1 MDKDGKMEK
10 GKYRQKFIPTRTKT
24 KTMREKIRDANL
36 ANLKQRVN
44 KASVVNSEQYTNS
57 KTHRKKD
64 AS

>member
-10 GKYRQKFIPTRTKT
+10 GKYRQKFIPTRSKT
-24 KTMREKIRDANL
+24 KTIREKIRNANL
-36 ANLKQRVN
+36 AIPKQRVN
-44 KASVVNSEQYTNS
+44 KASVVSSEQYTNS

>member
-10 GKYRQKFIPTRTKT
+10 GKYRQKFIPTRSKT
-24 KTMREKIRDANL
+24 KTMREKIRNANL
-36 ANLKQRVN
+36 AIPKQRVN